1 MSNAGD
7 VHDRS
12 RRDVLGVVAG
22 AGVVSL
28 SGCLGAVGGGS
39 SGDTD
44 DGTGSGTLEFDTLD
58 VGGSPGNVVPLRAS
72 DRLSLV
78 DFFAT
83 YCAPCKP
90 QMGRLGAVRRHFESE
105 QLHMLSLTNES
116 DADPVRQFWRDQ
128 DGAWPVALDTDS
140 EAIERF
146 AVRGIPTLV
155 LLDPDGEE
163 LWRHT
168 GLAETAAMKREIEA
182 ALNE

>member
-1 MSNAGD
+1 MSDAGD
-7 VHDRS
+7 AHNRS
-12 RRDVLGVVAG
+12 RRDVLGAVAS

-28 SGCLGAVGGGS
+28 SGCLGVTDGVLGS
-39 SGDTD
+39 GSTED
-44 DGTGSGTLEFDTLD
+44 DGALQFDTLE
-58 VGGSPGNVVPLRAS
+58 VGGSPGDSVPLRAG

-90 QMGRLGAVRRHFESE
+90 QMGRLGEVRRHFEAE

-116 DADPVRQFWRDQ
+116 DEGAVRQFWREHE
-128 DGAWPVALDTDS
+128 GLWPVALDTDS

-146 AVRGIPTLV
+146 GVRGIPTLV
-155 LLDPDGEE
+155 LLDPDGTE

-168 GLAETAAMKREIEA
+168 GLAETEAMKREIEA